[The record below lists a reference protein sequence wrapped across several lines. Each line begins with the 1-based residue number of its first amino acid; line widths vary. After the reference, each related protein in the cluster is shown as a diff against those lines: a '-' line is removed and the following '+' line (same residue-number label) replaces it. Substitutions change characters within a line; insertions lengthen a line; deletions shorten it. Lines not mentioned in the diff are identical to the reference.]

1 MGKKMPIVYDDSIKI
16 LIQREK
22 KDQFKELADSVGIT
36 MSDLIRLTIQQ
47 YLRQGFEV
55 TFKLSGDIQKSNPA
69 DLFNQDNEK

>member
-55 TFKLSGDIQKSNPA
+55 TFKLSGDIQQAKPA
-69 DLFNQDNEK
+69 DLFNQNHEK